1 MNERWELL
9 RVRAL
14 DIQTNIHV
22 RLAELQLEK
31 VDELKTFLTQT
42 EDRISRM
49 SDIGPAPD
57 DLRQQMEAHNVL
69 QKDLEKQQTL
79 VESLS
84 NLVIIED
91 SDYFRDL
98 EDKLAALEERW
109 SHVVKWT
116 TNRWEKLQKLSQ
128 KWTQLSEKYRVIT
141 EWMDARENNL
151 KTMEAK
157 EVVEIGAV
165 MERIKSLQYCQ
176 NDLNELIKHLNTM
189 EETAQSLSDENLS
202 SLNVLD
208 KVENLNDRSDAL
220 KLILEVQQMRL
231 ESMGFQIQIGQKEM
245 KKLEVP
251 SNWEDFQKKIENPS
265 QTTTS
270 DSFVDVEMAAP
281 VQARKNVVES
291 SVQEKLN
298 EQVLYY
304 IKLNFNY
311 KLIVINI
318 FVGDGNDLFRR

>member
-31 VDELKTFLTQT
+31 VEELKSFLTQT

-49 SDIGPAPD
+49 SEIGPKPD

-69 QKDLEKQQTL
+69 QKDLEKQQKL

-116 TNRWEKLQKLSQ
+116 TNRWEKLQQLSQ

-141 EWMDARENNL
+141 EWMDSRENNL
-151 KTMEAK
+151 KAMEAK
-157 EVVEIGAV
+157 EVVEIGDV
-165 MERIKSLQYCQ
+165 MIRIKHLQYCQ
-176 NDLNELIKHLNTM
+176 NDLSQLLKHLNKM
-189 EETAQSLSDENLS
+189 EETAQSLHDENLS
-202 SLNVLD
+202 TLNVLD

-231 ESMGFQIQIGQKEM
+231 EAMGFQIQIGQKEM
-245 KKLEVP
+245 KKQKEVP
-251 SNWEDFQKKIENPS
+251 ENWEDFQTKILNPS
-265 QTTTS
+265 QTTT
-270 DSFVDVEMAAP
+270 DSAFVDVEMAPA
-281 VQARKNVVES
+281 QAKANIVES
-291 SVQEKLN
+291 TVQEKLN
-298 EQVLYY
+298 EQV
-304 IKLNFNY
+304 
-311 KLIVINI
+311 I
-318 FVGDGNDLFRR
+318 F